1 MHTCTNIYFQYHQQR
16 GIFVYQKK
24 ELNLYLIDFI
34 SLKFIE
40 LHSTL
45 NLKDIQKKNLKKN

>member
-45 NLKDIQKKNLKKN
+45 NLKDIQKKNLK